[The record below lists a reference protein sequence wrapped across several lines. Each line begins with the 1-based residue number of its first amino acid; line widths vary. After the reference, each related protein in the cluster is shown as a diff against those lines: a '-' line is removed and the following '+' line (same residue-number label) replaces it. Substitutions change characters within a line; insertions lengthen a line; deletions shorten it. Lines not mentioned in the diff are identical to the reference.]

1 MPRTIAPETTATE
14 IVDVCLA
21 ELVRLWAEYHDVR
34 NEYVVAMKSRR
45 GVAEADENYIYIR
58 DKFKEAHRE
67 YKIAVRNI
75 IKNHQL

>member
-1 MPRTIAPETTATE
+1 VARTITPDTTATE
-14 IVDVCLA
+14 IVDVCLD

-34 NEYVVAMKSRR
+34 SEYVTAMKSRR
-45 GVAEADENYIYIR
+45 GMAEADANYIYIR

-67 YKIAVRNI
+67 YKTAIRNI